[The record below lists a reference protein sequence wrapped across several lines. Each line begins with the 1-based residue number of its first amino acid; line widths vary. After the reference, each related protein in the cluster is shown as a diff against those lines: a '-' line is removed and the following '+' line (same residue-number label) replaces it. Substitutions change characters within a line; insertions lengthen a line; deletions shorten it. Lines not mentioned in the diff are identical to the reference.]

1 MIFMESRHVWPASSG
16 LHEPDRTYG
25 NPGPAGEGRRF
36 LLRIDGGG
44 IAQWIAS
51 LGLLREKR
59 QPTAQAAE

>member
-1 MIFMESRHVWPASSG
+1 MIFMESRHVWPASSD
-16 LHEPDRTYG
+16 EPGRTYG
-25 NPGPAGEGRRF
+25 NSGPAGEGRRF